1 MLFGSNWGA
10 YNPPLGK
17 LSVDIHSLAIEDRL
31 DLIEQIWEGLC
42 ANPQSVP
49 LTVAQ
54 REELDRRLDEME
66 TDGGDGIPWEQV
78 LDRIRARG

>member
-1 MLFGSNWGA
+1 M
-10 YNPPLGK
+10 GK
-17 LSVDIHSLAIEDRL
+17 LSVDIQSLATEDKL
-31 DLIEQIWEGLC
+31 ELIEQIWESLS

-66 TDGGDGIPWEQV
+66 ADGGDGIPGEQV
-78 LDRIRARG
+78 LDRIRARR

>member
-1 MLFGSNWGA
+1 M
-10 YNPPLGK
+10 GK
-17 LSVDIHSLAIEDRL
+17 LSVDIHSLATEDKL
-31 DLIEQIWEGLC
+31 DLIEQIWESLS

-66 TDGGDGIPWEQV
+66 ADGGDGIPWEQV
-78 LDRIRARG
+78 LNRIRAKR

>member
-1 MLFGSNWGA
+1 M
-10 YNPPLGK
+10 GK

-31 DLIEQIWEGLC
+31 DLIEQIWESLC

-66 TDGGDGIPWEQV
+66 ADGGDGIPWEQV
-78 LDRIRARG
+78 LDRIRARR